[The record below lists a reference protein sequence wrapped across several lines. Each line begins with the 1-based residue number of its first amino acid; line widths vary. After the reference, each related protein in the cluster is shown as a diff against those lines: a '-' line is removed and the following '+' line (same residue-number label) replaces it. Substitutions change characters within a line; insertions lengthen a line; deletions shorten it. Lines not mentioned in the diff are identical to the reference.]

1 MRLILARHG
10 QSFGNVDPAAYAGRD
25 APLTPLGE
33 QQADRLGRW
42 LKESEP
48 EIDAIKCSPLR
59 RALQTAEIANEH
71 LRLPVIVDERL
82 AEIERYDLP
91 LLPRRKHPLQPETAH
106 ADPAADGYY
115 DLYKDRVKEA
125 LADLLADLARPKP
138 ILVVSHGGASA
149 TILRLI
155 VERHDI
161 YFLTNNTGLHFL
173 EWSDGRW
180 RIHGLN
186 QLRHLTPD
194 LIS

>member
-10 QSFGNVDPAAYAGRD
+10 QSLGNVDPSVYMNQD
-25 APLTPLGE
+25 PPLTPLGE

-42 LKESEP
+42 LKDSEP
-48 EIDAIKCSPLR
+48 DIDAILCSPLH
-59 RALQTAEIANEH
+59 RARQTAEIANAH
-71 LRLPVIVDERL
+71 LALPLRVDERL
-82 AEIERYDLP
+82 AEIDRYDLP
-91 LLPRRKHPLQPETAH
+91 LLPRRVHPLQPDTAH
-106 ADPAADGYY
+106 PDPAADGYY
-115 DLYKDRVKEA
+115 ELYKDRVKDA
-125 LADLLADLARPKP
+125 LADLLADLMRPKP
-138 ILVVSHGGASA
+138 ILVVSHGGTSA

-155 VERHDI
+155 MERHDVF
-161 YFLTNNTGLHFL
+161 FLTNNTGLHFL

>member
-10 QSFGNVDPAAYAGRD
+10 QSFGNVDPAAHAGRD

-33 QQADRLGRW
+33 KQADQLGQW

-48 EIDAIKCSPLR
+48 DIDAVLYSPLR
-59 RALQTAEIANEH
+59 RARQTAEIANAY
-71 LRLPVIVDERL
+71 LQLPLSVDERL

-91 LLPRRKHPLQPETAH
+91 LLPRRMHPLQPETAH
-106 ADPAADGYY
+106 ADPAGDGYY
-115 DLYKDRVKEA
+115 DLYKDRVKAA
-125 LADLLADLARPKP
+125 LTDLLADLMRPKP
-138 ILVVSHGGASA
+138 ILVVSHGGTSA

-161 YFLTNNTGLHFL
+161 YFLTNNTGLHVL